1 MPFERPWA
9 AALLLALPI
18 LGAFFYWAELR
29 RRRDLE
35 RLARLP
41 LQRFAVWGKPRPAFR
56 AGLTLAVLAA
66 LALAA
71 SGPGG
76 GGPFSGAPIER
87 DILLILDA
95 SKSMAAEDVGKS
107 RMDLAKE
114 TARRLLSRLQGERIG
129 IALYAGKAVSQCP
142 FTRDYEA
149 ARTFIES
156 VAPGVLPYPGSAL
169 QDAFRIAAEAFER
182 EPNRERIAL
191 LLTDGEDHG
200 RDPSTLAG
208 ELKKSRVQLTAASI
222 GSVQG
227 ALIPLYDANGS
238 FQGHKNDRSGN
249 PVMTRAN
256 PEFVRALAEKAGGES
271 FHLLDSGDAARVL
284 DSLTRRESSSASNRF
299 WGYAPFLA
307 LLALAALLAESA
319 IDRLPFSRF
328 GRSSDRSRSSSR
340 AS

>member
-9 AALLLALPI
+9 AAFLLVLPI
-18 LGAFFYWAELR
+18 FAAFFYWAARR

-41 LQRFAVWGKPRPAFR
+41 LQRFAVWGTPRPALR
-56 AGLTLAVLAA
+56 AGLTLTVLAA

-76 GGPFSGAPIER
+76 GDPLSSSPIER

-107 RMDLAKE
+107 RMALAKE
-114 TARRLLSRLQGERIG
+114 TARGLAARLQGERIG
-129 IALYAGKAVSQCP
+129 IALYAGKAVAQCP

-149 ARTFIES
+149 AQTFIES
-156 VAPGVLPYPGSAL
+156 VEPGVLPYPGTAL

-200 RDPSTLAG
+200 RDPSALAG

-222 GSVQG
+222 GSVEG
-227 ALIPLYDANGS
+227 GLIPLYGADGS
-238 FQGHKNDRSGN
+238 LQGYQNDRAGN
-249 PVMTRAN
+249 PVITKAN
-256 PEFVRALAEKAGGES
+256 PEFVRALADKAGGES
-271 FHLLDSGDAARVL
+271 FHLRGSGGAARLL
-284 DSLTRRESSSASNRF
+284 DRLTRGESASASSRF
-299 WGYAPFLA
+299 WGYAPFLG
-307 LLALAALLAESA
+307 LLALAFLLAESA
-319 IDRLPFSRF
+319 ADRLPPSLFRRRILSFPRK
-328 GRSSDRSRSSSR
+328 RES
-340 AS
+340 